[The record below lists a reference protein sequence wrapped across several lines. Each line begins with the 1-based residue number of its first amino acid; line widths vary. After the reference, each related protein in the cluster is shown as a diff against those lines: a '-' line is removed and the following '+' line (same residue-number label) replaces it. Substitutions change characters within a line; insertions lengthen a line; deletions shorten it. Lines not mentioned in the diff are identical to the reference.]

1 MAGLQ
6 QSLSTGSWIDAVT
19 ESAAILGVDGLAVSI
34 LDQNQVNEVLWHS
47 GDLSSTFEDLQFTV
61 GQGPGTDAAS
71 TGEIVLVADLE
82 ATPLERWSAL
92 VSEASALSLVRAV
105 FAFPLGIGAV
115 RLGVLTAVRR
125 TPGPLSEQQADDAV
139 VLAAG
144 LTARFLNGSAPHSM
158 GAALLRPMDGLH
170 SAVVHQ
176 ATGMLSVQL
185 SLPLPQAMARLR
197 AHVYITGRPLTE
209 VAQAIV
215 ARRLRLDDNGDGRT
229 LPTTDKD

>member
-1 MAGLQ
+1 M
-6 QSLSTGSWIDAVT
+6 T

-34 LDQNQVNEVLWHS
+34 MDQNQVSEVLWYS

-61 GQGPGTDAAS
+61 GQGPGPDAAL
-71 TGEIVLVADLE
+71 TGEIVLVGDLE

-92 VSEASALSLVRAV
+92 VSEVSALSPVRAV

-125 TPGPLSEQQADDAV
+125 TPGLLSEQQADDAV
-139 VLAAG
+139 VLAAS
-144 LTARFLNGSAPHSM
+144 LTARFLNGSAPHSPD
-158 GAALLRPMDGLH
+158 AALLPPMDGLH
-170 SAVVHQ
+170 SAVAHQ

-185 SLPLPQAMARLR
+185 SLPLPQAMMRLR
-197 AHVYITGRPLTE
+197 AHAYTTGRPLTE

-215 ARRLRLDDNGDGRT
+215 ARRLRLDDNRDGQSF
-229 LPTTDKD
+229 PNKDKD